1 MEELIKAV
9 DIIFLGIVMELEIR
23 KKTEKEL
30 VFKIL
35 GEDHTL
41 GNLVAKMVLRHPNVE
56 LAAYTIEHPLDGQPI
71 VRIITDGSKD
81 PVEVLME
88 SLRNVKE
95 ITERLLNIVKD
106 KLSIE
111 E

>member
-1 MEELIKAV
+1 
-9 DIIFLGIVMELEIR
+9 MELEVR
-23 KKTEKEL
+23 KKTDREF

-41 GNLVAKMVLRHPNVE
+41 GNLVAKMALKHPNVE

-81 PVEVLME
+81 PVDVVIEVLKSTKVLSE
-88 SLRNVKE
+88 ELLEKIKNSLGVKE
-95 ITERLLNIVKD
+95 
-106 KLSIE
+106 
-111 E
+111 

>member
-1 MEELIKAV
+1 
-9 DIIFLGIVMELEIR
+9 MELELR
-23 KKTEKEL
+23 KRTDREI

-41 GNLVAKMVLRHPNVE
+41 GNLIAKMALRHPNVD
-56 LAAYTIEHPLDGQPI
+56 LAAYTIEHPLDGQPV

-81 PVEVLME
+81 PVEVLLEVLNE
-88 SLRNVKE
+88 SRDILND
-95 ITERLLNIVKD
+95 LLNKLKD